1 MPLAEHFDIKFTSRE
16 VSAWGG
22 MALLK
27 RMMDGMDLAK
37 AIDSW
42 NLPAPGSNRGF
53 APVQLIEQLM
63 VSIWCGAS
71 RFAHTDIT
79 RLDATL
85 ARLFG
90 WNVVAGHKSIVR
102 LFQRFEQPAATRLQT
117 QSFKW
122 LFDKLSLNPVT
133 LDMDSTVITRW
144 GKQIEGAKKG
154 YNPRAHGRD
163 SHHPLLAFVADWRLV
178 ANFWLRPGDS
188 YTSNNALS
196 FIESTLS
203 NLGSTRVGLFRA
215 DSGFYDFSIISLLKE
230 KKIPYVISVKLTQ
243 GLQQA
248 IIEKCRWQEVTQGI
262 EVSELQYQPQGWITE
277 QRITVVRQHVKMKP
291 DAPGKSLSLFAE
303 DENLKGWRYGAMV
316 TDLGLPAVEIWR
328 LYRGR
333 ADCEHRIK
341 ELKYDFGLDSF
352 VLRKFWATEAALSI
366 VMLAYNLM
374 SVFRHA
380 VIRQKSHQTLS
391 TLHHQV
397 LAVGAYWESHLT
409 TDEGIEKSILRLA
422 ITKKRRPWFEGLWSQ
437 AKEPVEDSFR
447 FSKS

>member
-1 MPLAEHFDIKFTSRE
+1 
-16 VSAWGG
+16 

-27 RMMDGMDLAK
+27 RMMDGMDLAT

-102 LFQRFEQPAATRLQT
+102 LFQRFDQPAATRLQT

-230 KKIPYVISVKLTQ
+230 KKIPYVI
-243 GLQQA
+243 
-248 IIEKCRWQEVTQGI
+248 
-262 EVSELQYQPQGWITE
+262 VSG
-277 QRITVVRQHVKMKP
+277 
-291 DAPGKSLSLFAE
+291 
-303 DENLKGWRYGAMV
+303 N
-316 TDLGLPAVEIWR
+316 
-328 LYRGR
+328 
-333 ADCEHRIK
+333 
-341 ELKYDFGLDSF
+341 
-352 VLRKFWATEAALSI
+352 
-366 VMLAYNLM
+366 
-374 SVFRHA
+374 
-380 VIRQKSHQTLS
+380 
-391 TLHHQV
+391 
-397 LAVGAYWESHLT
+397 
-409 TDEGIEKSILRLA
+409 
-422 ITKKRRPWFEGLWSQ
+422 
-437 AKEPVEDSFR
+437 
-447 FSKS
+447 